1 MKTRLCPIGR
11 FSMAFLAVTLL
22 AWAASPAG
30 AIEMAARPRYPVA
43 VQLAPGQDFL
53 YAANGRLGTLSV
65 IDLAARNVVAE
76 VPVGE
81 RLSDLVASP
90 SGGLLATDE
99 ARHELVVMDGAGAD
113 LKIRQRLA
121 VPAFPVTVALAPGGR
136 AGTVAS
142 LWSRQLAFI
151 EFDDAV
157 EAKVVGVLD
166 LPFAPR
172 CQLYARQGQ
181 RLIVADSFSGRL
193 AVIDPTR
200 RELLHVREFPGH
212 NIRGLGLSSNG
223 EMLIVAHQ
231 MLNELAHTV
240 RNDVHWGLLMSND
253 LRWLKLDSVLTAG
266 SDLYAGAHMHPL
278 GHAGSA
284 TGDPAGLAV
293 ASNGNVVVTL
303 GGVGEI
309 AVGSEGD
316 FSLQRVGVGRRPSGI
331 AIAADGKRAF
341 VANTFSDSVSIV
353 DLESREAL
361 AEIPLGPA
369 YKLSLADRGEQLFF
383 DASLSHDS
391 WMSCN
396 SCHTD
401 GHTNGMLND
410 NFSDAS
416 FGAPKRVL
424 SLLGHAETAPFAWNG
439 SAKDLDTQ
447 IRNSISQTMQSDQ
460 EPKDDHVAALAAFL
474 ATLTTPPSIDAARDR
489 QDQAAIARGGQLFT
503 SLKCQACHA
512 PPVYTTPRT
521 YQVNLSDKLGN
532 DRFNPPSLLG
542 VGQRGPYFHDNR
554 AKELADVFRAFGHQ
568 LDRQLDERELA
579 DLLAFLRSL

>member
-1 MKTRLCPIGR
+1 MKTRLLPFGQVWTVVW
-11 FSMAFLAVTLL
+11 AVMLS
-22 AWAASPAG
+22 APALSAR
-30 AIEMAARPRYPVA
+30 AIELASRPRHPVA
-43 VQLAPGQDFL
+43 VQLAPNEDFL
-53 YAANGRLGTLSV
+53 YAANQRSGTLSTV
-65 IDLAARNVVAE
+65 DLAAGKVVAE
-76 VPVGE
+76 AEIGQ
-81 RLSDLVASP
+81 RLSHLVVSP
-90 SGGLLATDE
+90 LGGLLVTDE
-99 ARHELVVMDGAGAD
+99 AGHELIVMGGSGAD
-113 LKIRQRLA
+113 LKVRQRLA
-121 VPAFPVTVALAPGGR
+121 VPAFPVSVALTQDGR

-142 LWSRQLAFI
+142 LWSRRLAFL
-151 EFDDAV
+151 EFDDQGAARLV
-157 EAKVVGVLD
+157 DVLD

-172 CQLYARQGQ
+172 CQLYAGQDQ
-181 RLIVADSFSGRL
+181 RLIVADSFAGRL
-193 AVIDPTR
+193 AIVDPVQR
-200 RELLHVREFPGH
+200 KLLHVREFPGH

-223 EMLIVAHQ
+223 RMLIVAHQ

-253 LRWLKLDSVLTAG
+253 LRWLKLDSVLTENA
-266 SDLYAGAHMHPL
+266 DLYAGAHMHPL

-293 ASNGNVVVTL
+293 APNGNVVVAL
-303 GGVGEI
+303 GGVQEI
-309 AVGSEGD
+309 AVGGEDD
-316 FSLQRVGVGRRPSGI
+316 FSLQRVAVGRRPSGI
-331 AIAADGKRAF
+331 AIAGHGKQAF
-341 VANTFSDSVSIV
+341 IANTFADSVSVV
-353 DLESREAL
+353 DLENRETK
-361 AEIPLGPA
+361 AEIALGPP
-369 YKLSLADRGEQLFF
+369 YKLSLAERGEQLFF

-424 SLLGHAETAPFAWNG
+424 SLLGRAETAPFAWNG

-460 EPKDDHVAALAAFL
+460 EPRDDHVAAIAAFL
-474 ATLTTPPSIDAARDR
+474 ATLKPPPPIDLARDR
-489 QDQAAIARGGQLFT
+489 QDPSAIARGKQQFT
-503 SLKCQACHA
+503 SLNCSTCHA

-554 AKELADVFRAFGHQ
+554 AKELADVFRTFGHQ
-568 LDRQLDERELA
+568 LDRELDDNELA